1 MIHLAL
7 LLALSGP
14 GVLLDQ
20 TTFPNAPDATGWRVV
35 AQRSEISPRGWV
47 DRTTGRGGQGALAL
61 AGDGKAGVSGGWE
74 KKIGGIEAGAWYR
87 LTVEFR
93 SAGIDFER
101 QCVVARLDWQKA
113 GNERAGQ
120 PDYGT
125 FRSTEGVWK
134 KTVLEAPAPAGA
146 SDVLVQLL
154 LSNAP
159 QGTVWWDRIRLEKIE
174 APKPRTVRVATVNYR
189 ARNMHSAAESVA
201 KFIEVAK
208 LNVKRSDLLV
218 LPEAISI
225 SGNGLSYV
233 EAGEPIPG
241 PSTEAL
247 GHLARDLNTYVVAG
261 LMEREGASVYNT
273 AVLIDRHGVLA
284 GKYRKMYLPREEVE
298 GGLTPGQ
305 SYPVFD
311 TDFGKLGLMVCWDI
325 QYADPAR
332 ALALGGAEL
341 IALPIAGGSL
351 TLGHARAIENH
362 LFLVSSG
369 YDYPT
374 EIVDPDGKTVASAPT
389 KPGVAVAEIDLNRRY
404 TEPWLGHMRDRY
416 FHELRA
422 DVPLTRR

>member
-1 MIHLAL
+1 MIHFAL
-7 LLALSGP
+7 LLALSSP
-14 GVLLDQ
+14 PVLLDQ
-20 TTFPNAPDATGWRVV
+20 STFPMEPVSAGWHVV
-35 AQRSEISPRGWV
+35 AQRAEISPRGWI

-61 AGDGKAGVSGGWE
+61 AGDGKAAVSGGWE
-74 KKIGGIEAGAWYR
+74 RKVDGIEAGAWYR
-87 LTVEFR
+87 LTVESR
-93 SAGIDFER
+93 SAGLDFER
-101 QCVVARLDWQKA
+101 QRVGARLDWQKS

-125 FRSTEGVWK
+125 FRSASGEWN
-134 KTVLEAPAPAGA
+134 KTVLEAPAPEGA
-146 SDVLVQLL
+146 SQVQVQLL

-159 QGTVWWDRIRLEKIE
+159 QGTVWWDHIRLEKIDT
-174 APKPRTVRVATVNYR
+174 PKPRLVRVATVNYR
-189 ARNMHSAAESVA
+189 ARNTHSAADSLA

-208 LNVKRSDLLV
+208 QNVKHSDLLV

-233 EAGEPIPG
+233 DGAEPIPG

-247 GHLARDLNTYVVAG
+247 GQLARDLNSYVVAG
-261 LMEREGASVYNT
+261 LMEREGASAYNT

-284 GKYRKMYLPREEVE
+284 GKYRKIYLPREEVE

-311 TDFGKLGLMVCWDI
+311 TDFGRMGLMICWDI

-374 EIVDPDGKTVASAPT
+374 EIVDPDGKTLASAPE

-404 TEPWLGHMRDRY
+404 TEPWLGNMRDR
-416 FHELRA
+416 FFFELRA

>member
-1 MIHLAL
+1 MIHFAL

-20 TTFPNAPDATGWRVV
+20 STFPEASGPAGWHVV
-35 AQRSEISPRGWV
+35 AQRPEIAPRGYI
-47 DRTTGRGGQGALAL
+47 DRTVGRGGQGSLAL
-61 AGDGKAGVSGGWE
+61 AGDGKASVSGGWE
-74 KKIGGIEAGAWYR
+74 KKVGGIEAGAWYR
-87 LTVEFR
+87 LTVESR

-101 QCVVARLDWQKA
+101 QRVVARLDWQKGA
-113 GNERAGQ
+113 GDRAGQ

-125 FRSTEGVWK
+125 LRSTAGDWN

-146 SDVLVQLL
+146 SQVQVQLL

-159 QGTVWWDRIRLEKIE
+159 QGTVWWDRIRLEKID
-174 APKPRTVRVATVNYR
+174 APKPRLVRVATVNYR
-189 ARNMHSAAESVA
+189 ARNMHSVAESVA

-225 SGNGLSYV
+225 SGNGLNYV
-233 EAGEPIPG
+233 NGSEPIPG
-241 PSTEAL
+241 PSTQAL
-247 GHLARDLNTYVVAG
+247 GQLARDLNSYVVAG
-261 LMEREGASVYNT
+261 LMEREGTSAYNT
-273 AVLIDRHGVLA
+273 AVLIDRHGVLV
-284 GKYRKMYLPREEVE
+284 GKYRKVYLPREEVE

-311 TDFGKLGLMVCWDI
+311 TDFGRMGLMICWDI

-362 LFLVSSG
+362 LFLISSG

-374 EIVDPDGKTVASAPT
+374 EIVDPDGKTVASAPE
-389 KPGVAVAEIDLNRRY
+389 KPGVAVAEIDLNHRY
-404 TEPWLGHMRDRY
+404 TEPWLGNMRDR
-416 FHELRA
+416 FFFELRA

>member
-1 MIHLAL
+1 MIHVAL

-14 GVLLDQ
+14 AVVLDQ
-20 TTFPNAPDATGWRVV
+20 TTFSTSDSASWHVV
-35 AQRSEISPRGWV
+35 AQRPEIAPRGWI

-61 AGDGKAGVSGGWE
+61 AGDGKAGVSGGWV
-74 KKIGGIEAGAWYR
+74 KKVDGIEAGAWYR
-87 LTVEFR
+87 LTVESR

-101 QCVVARLDWQKA
+101 QRIAARLDWQSTK
-113 GNERAGQ
+113 NERAGQ

-125 FRSTEGVWK
+125 LRSTAGDWH

-146 SDVLVQLL
+146 TQVQVQLL

-159 QGTVWWDRIRLEKIE
+159 QGTVWWDHIRLEKID
-174 APKPRTVRVATVNYR
+174 APKPRMVRVATVNYR
-189 ARNMHSAAESVA
+189 ARNTHSVAESLA

-208 LNVKRSDLLV
+208 ANVKSSDLLV

-225 SGNGLSYV
+225 SGNGLNYV
-233 EAGEPIPG
+233 DGSEPIPG

-247 GHLARDLNTYVVAG
+247 GQLARDLNSYVVAG
-261 LMEREGASVYNT
+261 LMEREGASAYNT
-273 AVLIDRHGVLA
+273 AVLIDRHGVLV
-284 GKYRKMYLPREEVE
+284 GKYRKIYLPREEVE

-311 TDFGKLGLMVCWDI
+311 TDFGRMGLMICWDI

-374 EIVDPDGKTVASAPT
+374 EIVDPDGKTVASAPE

-404 TEPWLGHMRDRY
+404 TEPWLGNMRDRF

-422 DVPLTRR
+422 DVPLTQR

>member
-20 TTFPNAPDATGWRVV
+20 STFPEASGWRVV
-35 AQRSEISPRGWV
+35 AQRPEIAPRGWI
-47 DRTTGRGGQGALAL
+47 DRTTGRGGQGSLAL
-61 AGDGKAGVSGGWE
+61 AGDGKAAVSGGWE
-74 KKIGGIEAGAWYR
+74 KKIDGIEAGAWYR
-87 LTVEFR
+87 LTVESR
-93 SAGIDFER
+93 GAGIDFER
-101 QCVVARLDWQKA
+101 QRVAARLDWLKGA
-113 GNERAGQ
+113 SDRAGQ

-125 FRSTEGVWK
+125 LRSTAGDWHT
-134 KTVLEAPAPAGA
+134 TVLEAPAPAGA
-146 SDVLVQLL
+146 TQVLVQLL

-159 QGTVWWDRIRLEKIE
+159 QATVWWDHVRLEKID
-174 APKPRTVRVATVNYR
+174 APKPRLVRVATVNYR
-189 ARNMHSAAESVA
+189 ARNMHSVADSVA

-208 LNVKRSDLLV
+208 LNVKHSDLLV

-233 EAGEPIPG
+233 DGSEPIPG

-247 GHLARDLNTYVVAG
+247 GKLARDLNSYVVAG
-261 LMEREGASVYNT
+261 LMEREGTSAYNT
-273 AVLIDRHGVLA
+273 AVLIDRHGVLV

-298 GGLTPGQ
+298 GGLTPGE

-311 TDFGKLGLMVCWDI
+311 TDFGRIGLMICWDI

-332 ALALGGAEL
+332 AMALGGAEL
-341 IALPIAGGSL
+341 IALPIAGGNL

-374 EIVDPDGKTVASAPT
+374 EIVDPDGKTVASAPE
-389 KPGVAVAEIDLNRRY
+389 KPGVATAEIDLNRRY
-404 TEPWLGHMRDRY
+404 TEPWLGNMRDRFFY
-416 FHELRA
+416 ELRT
-422 DVPLTRR
+422 DVPLSRR

>member
-1 MIHLAL
+1 MIHFAF

-14 GVLLDQ
+14 AVLLDQ
-20 TTFPNAPDATGWRVV
+20 STFSAPDSAGWSVV
-35 AQRSEISPRGWV
+35 AQRPEIAPRGWI
-47 DRTTGRGGQGALAL
+47 DRTTGRAGQGALAL
-61 AGDGKAGVSGGWE
+61 AGDGKASVSGGWQR
-74 KKIGGIEAGAWYR
+74 KVDGIEAGAWYR
-87 LTVEFR
+87 LTVELR

-101 QCVVARLDWQKA
+101 QRIAARLDWQNAK
-113 GNERAGQ
+113 NDRAGQ

-125 FRSTEGVWK
+125 FRSTSGDWDK
-134 KTVLEAPAPAGA
+134 MVLEAPAPAGA
-146 SDVLVQLL
+146 SRVEVQLL

-159 QGTVWWDRIRLEKIE
+159 QGTVWWDRIRLEQID
-174 APKPRTVRVATVNYR
+174 APKPRIVRVATVNYR
-189 ARNMHSAAESVA
+189 ARNTHSAAESLA
-201 KFIEVAK
+201 KFIDVAK
-208 LNVKRSDLLV
+208 ANVTNSDLLV

-225 SGNGLSYV
+225 SGNGLKYV
-233 EAGEPIPG
+233 DGSEPIPG

-247 GHLARDLNTYVVAG
+247 GQLARDLNSYVVAG
-261 LMEREGASVYNT
+261 LMEREGASAYNT

-284 GKYRKMYLPREEVE
+284 GKYRKVYLPREEVE

-311 TDFGKLGLMVCWDI
+311 TDFGRIGLMICWDV

-341 IALPIAGGSL
+341 IALPIAGGSV

-374 EIVDPDGKTVASAPT
+374 EIVDPDGKTLAAAPE

-404 TEPWLGHMRDRY
+404 TEPWLGNMRDRF

>member
-1 MIHLAL
+1 
-7 LLALSGP
+7 
-14 GVLLDQ
+14 LDQ
-20 TTFPNAPDATGWRVV
+20 STFPATPDAAGWHVV
-35 AQRSEISPRGWV
+35 AQRAEIAPRGWI

-74 KKIGGIEAGAWYR
+74 KKVVGIEAGAWYR
-87 LTVEFR
+87 LTVESR

-101 QCVVARLDWQKA
+101 QRIVARLDWQSAK
-113 GNERAGQ
+113 NERAGQ

-125 FRSTEGVWK
+125 FRSTQGDWN
-134 KTVLEAPAPAGA
+134 KTILEAPAPAGA
-146 SDVLVQLL
+146 TQVQVQLL

-159 QGTVWWDRIRLEKIE
+159 QGTVWWDRVKLEKID
-174 APKPRTVRVATVNYR
+174 APRPRIVRVATLNYR
-189 ARNMHSAAESVA
+189 ARNTHSVAESVA
-201 KFIEVAK
+201 KFVEAAK
-208 LNVKRSDLLV
+208 ANVQHSDLLV
-218 LPEAISI
+218 LPESLST
-225 SGNGLSYV
+225 SGNGLGYV
-233 EAGEPIPG
+233 AAAEPIPG

-247 GHLARDLNTYVVAG
+247 GQLARDLNSYVVAG
-261 LMEREGASVYNT
+261 LMEREGASAYNT
-273 AVLIDRHGVLA
+273 AVLIDRHGVLV
-284 GKYRKMYLPREEVE
+284 GKYRKVYLPREEVE

-311 TDFGKLGLMVCWDI
+311 TDFGRLGLMICWDV

-341 IALPIAGGSL
+341 IALPIAGGSV

-362 LFLVSSG
+362 LFVISSG

-374 EIVDPDGKTVASAPT
+374 EIVDPDGKTVATAPE
-389 KPGVAVAEIDLNRRY
+389 KPGVATADIDLNHRY
-404 TEPWLGHMRDRY
+404 TEPWLGNMRDRF

>member
-1 MIHLAL
+1 MIHFAL

-14 GVLLDQ
+14 SVLLEQ
-20 TTFPNAPDATGWRVV
+20 TAFSGSPDALGWHVV
-35 AQRSEISPRGWV
+35 AHRAEIAPRGWI
-47 DRTTGRGGQGALAL
+47 DSTTGRGEKGSLAL
-61 AGDGKAGVSGGWE
+61 AGDGKAGVSGGWQRQVAA
-74 KKIGGIEAGAWYR
+74 IEAGAWYR
-87 LTVEFR
+87 LTVESK
-93 SAGIDFER
+93 SAGMDFER
-101 QCVVARLDWQKA
+101 QRVVARLDWQNA
-113 GNERAGQ
+113 DNQRAGQ

-125 FRSTEGVWK
+125 FRSVVGEWN

-146 SDVLVQLL
+146 TRVLLELL
-154 LSNAP
+154 LSGAP
-159 QGTVWWDRIRLEKIE
+159 QATVWWDHIRFEKIDP
-174 APKPRTVRVATVNYR
+174 PKPRFVRVATLNYR
-189 ARNMHSAAESVA
+189 ARNTHSAAESLA

-208 LNVKRSDLLV
+208 LNVKQSDLLV

-233 EAGEPIPG
+233 DAAEPIPG

-247 GHLARDLNTYVVAG
+247 GKLARDLNSYVVAG
-261 LMEREGASVYNT
+261 LMEREGTSAYNT

-284 GKYRKMYLPREEVE
+284 GKYRKVYLPREEVE
-298 GGLTPGQ
+298 GGLTAGQ

-311 TDFGKLGLMVCWDI
+311 TDFGRLGLMICWDL

-374 EIVDPDGKTVASAPT
+374 EIVDPDGKTVASAPE

-404 TEPWLGHMRDRY
+404 TEPWLGNMRDR
-416 FHELRA
+416 FFFELRA

>member
-1 MIHLAL
+1 MIHFAL

-14 GVLLDQ
+14 AVLLDQ
-20 TTFPNAPDATGWRVV
+20 SNFPAEPASAGWHVV
-35 AQRSEISPRGWV
+35 AQRAEISPRGWI

-61 AGDGKAGVSGGWE
+61 AGDGKAAVSGGWE
-74 KKIGGIEAGAWYR
+74 RKVGGIEAGAWYR
-87 LTVEFR
+87 LTVESR

-101 QCVVARLDWQKA
+101 QRVVARLDWQK
-113 GNERAGQ
+113 GGDERSGQ

-125 FRSTEGVWK
+125 SRSAAGDWN

-146 SDVLVQLL
+146 SQVQVQLL

-159 QGTVWWDRIRLEKIE
+159 QGTVWWDHIRLEKID
-174 APKPRTVRVATVNYR
+174 APKPRMVRVATVNYC
-189 ARNMHSAAESVA
+189 ARNTRSAADSVA

-208 LNVKRSDLLV
+208 LNVKHSDLLV

-225 SGNGLSYV
+225 SGNGLNYV
-233 EAGEPIPG
+233 DAAEPIPG

-247 GHLARDLNTYVVAG
+247 GQLARDLNSYVVAG
-261 LMEREGASVYNT
+261 LMEREGASAYNT

-284 GKYRKMYLPREEVE
+284 GKYRKIYLPREEVE

-311 TDFGKLGLMVCWDI
+311 TDFGRLGLMICWDI

-341 IALPIAGGSL
+341 IALPIAGGNL

-362 LFLVSSG
+362 VFLVSSG

-374 EIVDPDGKTVASAPT
+374 EIVDPDGKTMASAHG
-389 KPGVAVAEIDLNRRY
+389 KPGVAVAEIDLNHRY
-404 TEPWLGHMRDRY
+404 TEPWLGNMRDR
-416 FHELRA
+416 FFFELRA

>member
-1 MIHLAL
+1 MIHLTL

-14 GVLLDQ
+14 AVLLDQ
-20 TTFPNAPDATGWRVV
+20 STFSAPDDPGWRVV
-35 AQRSEISPRGWV
+35 AQRPEIAPRGWI
-47 DRTTGRGGQGALAL
+47 DRTTGRGGRGSLAL
-61 AGDGKAGVSGGWE
+61 AGDGKAGVSGGWVR
-74 KKIGGIEAGAWYR
+74 KVDGIETGAWYR
-87 LTVEFR
+87 LTVESR

-101 QCVVARLDWQKA
+101 QRIATRLDWQDARNK
-113 GNERAGQ
+113 RAGQ

-125 FRSTEGVWK
+125 FRSTSGDWST
-134 KTVLEAPAPAGA
+134 TVLEAPAPAGA
-146 SDVLVQLL
+146 SRVLVQLL

-159 QGTVWWDRIRLEKIE
+159 QGTVWWDRIRLEKID
-174 APKPRTVRVATVNYR
+174 APKPRLVRVATVNYR
-189 ARNMHSAAESVA
+189 ARNTHSVAESLA

-208 LNVKRSDLLV
+208 ANVKSSDLLV

-225 SGNGLSYV
+225 SGNGLNYV
-233 EAGEPIPG
+233 DGSEPIPG

-247 GHLARDLNTYVVAG
+247 GQLARDLNSYVVAG
-261 LMEREGASVYNT
+261 LMEREGASAYNT
-273 AVLIDRHGVLA
+273 AVLIDRHGVLV
-284 GKYRKMYLPREEVE
+284 GKYRKIYLPREEVE

-311 TDFGKLGLMVCWDI
+311 TDFGRIGLMICWDI

-341 IALPIAGGSL
+341 IAVPIAGGSI

-374 EIVDPDGKTVASAPT
+374 EIVDPDGKTVASAPE
-389 KPGVAVAEIDLNRRY
+389 KPGVAVAEIDLNHRY
-404 TEPWLGHMRDRY
+404 TEPWLGNMRDRF

>member
-1 MIHLAL
+1 MIHFAL
-7 LLALSGP
+7 LLALSSQ

-20 TTFPNAPDATGWRVV
+20 STFPEAPDSAGWHVV
-35 AQRSEISPRGWV
+35 AQRPEIAPRGWI
-47 DRTTGRGGQGALAL
+47 DRTVGRGGQGALAL
-61 AGDGKAGVSGGWE
+61 AGDGKAAVSGGWE

-87 LTVEFR
+87 LTVESR
-93 SAGIDFER
+93 SSGIDFER
-101 QCVVARLDWQKA
+101 QRVVARLDWQKGA
-113 GNERAGQ
+113 SERAGQ
-120 PDYGT
+120 PDYGV
-125 FRSTEGVWK
+125 FRSAAGDWN

-146 SDVLVQLL
+146 TQVQVQLL

-159 QGTVWWDRIRLEKIE
+159 QATVWWDHVRLEKID
-174 APKPRTVRVATVNYR
+174 APKPRIVRVATVNYR
-189 ARNMHSAAESVA
+189 ARNTHSVADSVA

-208 LNVKRSDLLV
+208 LNVKHSDLMV

-233 EAGEPIPG
+233 DGAESIPG

-247 GHLARDLNTYVVAG
+247 GQLARALNSYVVAG
-261 LMEREGASVYNT
+261 LMEREGASAYNT
-273 AVLIDRHGVLA
+273 AVLIDRQGVLV
-284 GKYRKMYLPREEVE
+284 GKYRKVYLPREEVE

-311 TDFGKLGLMVCWDI
+311 TDFGRIGLVICWDI

-341 IALPIAGGSL
+341 IALPIAGGNL

-362 LFLVSSG
+362 VFLVSSG

-374 EIVDPDGKTVASAPT
+374 EIVDPDGKTVASAPE
-389 KPGVAVAEIDLNRRY
+389 KPGVAAAGIDLNHRY
-404 TEPWLGHMRDRY
+404 TEPWLGNMRDR
-416 FHELRA
+416 FFSELRA

>member
-20 TTFPNAPDATGWRVV
+20 TTFPNAPDAAGWRV
-35 AQRSEISPRGWV
+35 ASQRSEIAPRGWV
-47 DRTTGRGGQGALAL
+47 DRTAGRAGQGALAL

-74 KKIGGIEAGAWYR
+74 KKVGGIEAGAWYR
-87 LTVEFR
+87 LTVESR

-101 QCVVARLDWQKA
+101 QRVVARLDWQNA

-159 QGTVWWDRIRLEKIE
+159 QATVWWDRIRLEKIE
-174 APKPRTVRVATVNYR
+174 APKPRTVRVASVNYR
-189 ARNMHSAAESVA
+189 ARNMHSAVESVA

-208 LNVKRSDLLV
+208 LNVRRSDLLV
-218 LPEAISI
+218 LPEAISN
-225 SGNGLSYV
+225 SGNELSLV
-233 EAGEPIPG
+233 DAAEPIPG

-247 GHLARDLNTYVVAG
+247 GHLARDLNSYVVAG

-311 TDFGKLGLMVCWDI
+311 TDFGKLGLMICWDI

-374 EIVDPDGKTVASAPT
+374 EIVDPDGKTVASAPA
-389 KPGVAVAEIDLNRRY
+389 KPGVAVAEIDLNHRY
-404 TEPWLGHMRDRY
+404 TEPWLGHMRDR
-416 FHELRA
+416 FFVELRA

>member
-1 MIHLAL
+1 MIHFAL

-20 TTFPNAPDATGWRVV
+20 STFPEASGPAGWHVV
-35 AQRSEISPRGWV
+35 AQRPEIAPRGYI
-47 DRTTGRGGQGALAL
+47 DRTVGRGGQGSLAL
-61 AGDGKAGVSGGWE
+61 AGDGKASVSGGWE
-74 KKIGGIEAGAWYR
+74 KKVGGIEAGAWYR
-87 LTVEFR
+87 LTVESR

-101 QCVVARLDWQKA
+101 QRVVARLDWQKGA
-113 GNERAGQ
+113 GDRAGQ

-125 FRSTEGVWK
+125 LRSTAGDWN

-146 SDVLVQLL
+146 SQVQVQLL

-159 QGTVWWDRIRLEKIE
+159 QATVWWDHIRLEKID
-174 APKPRTVRVATVNYR
+174 APKPRLVRVATVNYR
-189 ARNMHSAAESVA
+189 ARNMHSVADSVA

-225 SGNGLSYV
+225 SGNGLNYV
-233 EAGEPIPG
+233 DGSEPIPG

-247 GHLARDLNTYVVAG
+247 GQLARDLNSYVVAG
-261 LMEREGASVYNT
+261 LMEREGASAYNT
-273 AVLIDRHGVLA
+273 AVLIDRHGVLV

-311 TDFGKLGLMVCWDI
+311 TDFGRMGLMICWDI

-332 ALALGGAEL
+332 ALALAGAEL

-362 LFLVSSG
+362 LFLISSG

-374 EIVDPDGKTVASAPT
+374 EIVDPDGKTVASAPE

-404 TEPWLGHMRDRY
+404 TEPWLGNMRDR
-416 FHELRA
+416 FFFELRA

>member
-1 MIHLAL
+1 MIHFAL

-14 GVLLDQ
+14 AVLLDQ
-20 TTFPNAPDATGWRVV
+20 STFPAEPASAGWHIVS
-35 AQRSEISPRGWV
+35 QRAEIAPRGWI

-61 AGDGKAGVSGGWE
+61 AGDGKAAVSGGWE
-74 KKIGGIEAGAWYR
+74 RKVGGIEAGAWYR
-87 LTVEFR
+87 LTVESR

-101 QCVVARLDWQKA
+101 QRVVARLDWQKD
-113 GNERAGQ
+113 GDKRAGQ

-125 FRSTEGVWK
+125 FRSTTGDWNK
-134 KTVLEAPAPAGA
+134 AVLEAPAPEGA
-146 SDVLVQLL
+146 SQALVQLL

-159 QGTVWWDRIRLEKIE
+159 QGTVWWDHVRLEKID
-174 APKPRTVRVATVNYR
+174 APKPRVVRVATLNYR
-189 ARNMHSAAESVA
+189 ARNMHSVADSVA

-208 LNVKRSDLLV
+208 LNVKHSDLLV

-233 EAGEPIPG
+233 DAAELIPG

-247 GHLARDLNTYVVAG
+247 GQLARDLNSYVVAG
-261 LMEREGASVYNT
+261 LMEREGASAYNT

-284 GKYRKMYLPREEVE
+284 GKYRKIYLPREEVE
-298 GGLTPGQ
+298 GGLTAGQ

-311 TDFGKLGLMVCWDI
+311 TDFGRMGLMICWDI

-374 EIVDPDGKTVASAPT
+374 EVVDPDGKTVATAPE

-404 TEPWLGHMRDRY
+404 TEPWLGNMRDR
-416 FHELRA
+416 FFFELRA

>member
-1 MIHLAL
+1 MIHFAL

-20 TTFPNAPDATGWRVV
+20 STFPEAAGWRVV
-35 AQRSEISPRGWV
+35 AQRPEIAPRGYI
-47 DRTTGRGGQGALAL
+47 DRTVGRGGQGALAL
-61 AGDGKAGVSGGWE
+61 AGDGKASVSGGWE
-74 KKIGGIEAGAWYR
+74 KKIDGVEPGAWYR
-87 LTVEFR
+87 LTVESR
-93 SAGIDFER
+93 NAGIDFER
-101 QCVVARLDWQKA
+101 QRVVARLDWQKGA
-113 GNERAGQ
+113 GERAGQ

-125 FRSTEGVWK
+125 LRSTAGDWHQ
-134 KTVLEAPAPAGA
+134 TVLEAPAPAGA
-146 SDVLVQLL
+146 SQVLVQLL
-154 LSNAP
+154 LSNTP
-159 QGTVWWDRIRLEKIE
+159 QATVWWDHVRLEKID
-174 APKPRTVRVATVNYR
+174 APKPRLVRVATVNYR
-189 ARNMHSAAESVA
+189 ARNMHSAADSVA
-201 KFIEVAK
+201 KFIEVAR

-233 EAGEPIPG
+233 DASEPIPG

-247 GHLARDLNTYVVAG
+247 GKLARDLNSYVVAG
-261 LMEREGASVYNT
+261 LMEREGTSAYNT
-273 AVLIDRHGVLA
+273 AVLIDRHGVLV
-284 GKYRKMYLPREEVE
+284 GKYRKVYLPREEVE

-311 TDFGKLGLMVCWDI
+311 TDFGRMGLMICWDI
-325 QYADPAR
+325 QYADPAL
-332 ALALGGAEL
+332 ALALSGAEL

-374 EIVDPDGKTVASAPT
+374 EIVDPDGKTVASAPE
-389 KPGVAVAEIDLNRRY
+389 KPGVATAEIDLNHRY
-404 TEPWLGHMRDRY
+404 TEPWLGNMRDR
-416 FHELRA
+416 FFFELRA

>member
-1 MIHLAL
+1 MIHFAL

-14 GVLLDQ
+14 AVLLDQ
-20 TTFPNAPDATGWRVV
+20 STFSAPDSAGWRVV
-35 AQRSEISPRGWV
+35 AQRPEIAPRGWI
-47 DRTTGRGGQGALAL
+47 DRTVGRGGQGALAL
-61 AGDGKAGVSGGWE
+61 AGDAKAGVSGGWQR
-74 KKIGGIEAGAWYR
+74 KVDGIEAGAWYR
-87 LTVEFR
+87 LTVELR

-101 QCVVARLDWQKA
+101 QRIASRLDWQSAK
-113 GNERAGQ
+113 NERAGQ

-125 FRSTEGVWK
+125 FRSTSGDWSQM
-134 KTVLEAPAPAGA
+134 VLEAPAPAGA
-146 SDVLVQLL
+146 SQVQVQLL

-159 QGTVWWDRIRLEKIE
+159 QGTVWWDRIRLEKVD
-174 APKPRTVRVATVNYR
+174 APKPRMVRVATVNYR
-189 ARNMHSAAESVA
+189 ARNTHSVAESLA

-208 LNVKRSDLLV
+208 ANVKSSDLLV

-225 SGNGLSYV
+225 SGNGLKYV
-233 EAGEPIPG
+233 DGSEPIPG

-247 GHLARDLNTYVVAG
+247 GQLARDLNSYVVAG
-261 LMEREGASVYNT
+261 LMEREGTSAYNT
-273 AVLIDRHGVLA
+273 AVLIDRRGVLV
-284 GKYRKMYLPREEVE
+284 GKYRKIYLPREEVE

-311 TDFGKLGLMVCWDI
+311 TDFGRMGLMICWDI
-325 QYADPAR
+325 QYPDPAR

-374 EIVDPDGKTVASAPT
+374 EIVDPDGKTVASAPE

-404 TEPWLGHMRDRY
+404 TEPWLGNMRDRF

>member
-1 MIHLAL
+1 MIHFAL

-14 GVLLDQ
+14 AVLLDQ
-20 TTFPNAPDATGWRVV
+20 ATFSSAPDAAGWHVV
-35 AQRSEISPRGWV
+35 AQRPEIAPRGWI
-47 DRTTGRGGQGALAL
+47 DHTTGRGGQGALAL
-61 AGDGKAGVSGGWE
+61 SGDGKAGVSGGWQ
-74 KKIGGIEAGAWYR
+74 KTVAGIEAGAWYR
-87 LTVEFR
+87 LTVESR

-101 QCVVARLDWQKA
+101 QRIVARLDWQSAKD
-113 GNERAGQ
+113 ERAGQ

-125 FRSTEGVWK
+125 LRSTAGDWN

-146 SDVLVQLL
+146 TQVHVQLL
-154 LSNAP
+154 LTDAP
-159 QGTVWWDRIRLEKIE
+159 QGTVWWDRIKLEKID
-174 APKPRTVRVATVNYR
+174 APKPRIVRVATLNYR
-189 ARNMHSAAESVA
+189 ARNMHSVADSVA

-218 LPEAISI
+218 LPEAIST
-225 SGNGLSYV
+225 SGNGLGYV
-233 EAGEPIPG
+233 AASEPIPG

-247 GHLARDLNTYVVAG
+247 GQLARDLNSYVVAG
-261 LMEREGASVYNT
+261 LMEREGASAYNT
-273 AVLIDRHGVLA
+273 AVLIDRHGVLV
-284 GKYRKMYLPREEVE
+284 GKYRKIYLPREEVE
-298 GGLTPGQ
+298 GGLTPGE

-311 TDFGKLGLMVCWDI
+311 ADFGRIGLMICWDI

-341 IALPIAGGSL
+341 IAVPIAGGNL

-374 EIVDPDGKTVASAPT
+374 EIVDPDGKTVAAAPE

-404 TEPWLGHMRDRY
+404 TEPWLGNMRDRF

-422 DVPLTRR
+422 DVPLSRR

>member
-1 MIHLAL
+1 MIHFAL

-20 TTFPNAPDATGWRVV
+20 TTFPVEPDSAGWHVA
-35 AQRSEISPRGWV
+35 AQRPEIAPRGWI
-47 DRTTGRGGQGALAL
+47 DRTTGRGGQGSLAL
-61 AGDGKAGVSGGWE
+61 AGDGKASVSGGWE
-74 KKIGGIEAGAWYR
+74 KKVGGIEAGAWYR
-87 LTVEFR
+87 LTVESR
-93 SAGIDFER
+93 SSGIDFER
-101 QCVVARLDWQKA
+101 QRVVARIDWQK
-113 GNERAGQ
+113 GSNERAGQ

-125 FRSTEGVWK
+125 FRSTVGDWS
-134 KTVLEAPAPAGA
+134 KTVVEAPAPVGA
-146 SDVLVQLL
+146 SQVQVQLL

-159 QGTVWWDRIRLEKIE
+159 QGTVWWDHVRLEKIDP
-174 APKPRTVRVATVNYR
+174 PKPRLVRVATVNYR
-189 ARNMHSAAESVA
+189 ARNMHSVADSVA
-201 KFIEVAK
+201 KFIEIAK
-208 LNVKRSDLLV
+208 LNVKRSDLLL

-225 SGNGLSYV
+225 SGNGMSYV
-233 EAGEPIPG
+233 NAAEPIPG

-247 GHLARDLNTYVVAG
+247 GKLARDLNSYVVAG
-261 LMEREGASVYNT
+261 LMEREGASAYNT

-284 GKYRKMYLPREEVE
+284 GKYRKVYLPREEVE

-311 TDFGKLGLMVCWDI
+311 TDFGRLGLMICWDI

-341 IALPIAGGSL
+341 IAVPIAGGNM

-362 LFLVSSG
+362 VFLVSSG

-374 EIVDPDGKTVASAPT
+374 EIVDPDGKTVASAPS

-404 TEPWLGHMRDRY
+404 TEPWLGNMRDR
-416 FHELRA
+416 FLFELRA
-422 DVPLTRR
+422 DVPLSRR